1 MTGRGNKH
9 PREGSL
15 GHERI
20 DIRSRASRTGDL
32 LSIRSMLDG
41 LEETVV
47 VKGRVSRDLEVT
59 KYLLKAKDNPVFFEN
74 LDGHKAI
81 GNLWARRERVA
92 EALKTTPEELSLRM
106 LEAMDSPTA
115 PQEIDRAPF
124 EENALTE
131 FDLRES
137 AIPKFYQGDGGRYI
151 TAGVVITEL
160 DGKKNMS
167 FHRMM
172 VIGEKRLAIRVVPR
186 HLHALHKRAAA
197 KGEELKVAVAV
208 GLCPSVLL
216 AAAMTVEFGKDE
228 LAISNTLRQL
238 CLREPVAVR
247 KIKSG
252 LLVPAY
258 AEYVLEGRLTD
269 NLTDEGPFV
278 DITGTQDPVRKQPVV
293 EIDRIYHRDD
303 AIFQIILPG
312 AYEHYLMMGLPREP
326 VIRKAVGVAV
336 PEVHGVRLTE
346 GGCCW
351 LHGVV
356 SITKQ
361 REGDAVNAIMAALG
375 AHTSMKLV
383 TVVDDDIDIYDDHDV
398 EWAVATRFQGHKGLV
413 KVRNARGS
421 SLDPSA
427 DETTTKIGID
437 ATKPIGGV
445 GFDRIQPS

>member
-1 MTGRGNKH
+1 M
-9 PREGSL
+9 E
-15 GHERI
+15 
-20 DIRSRASRTGDL
+20 
-32 LSIRSMLDG
+32 
-41 LEETVV
+41 

-59 KYLLKAKDNPVFFEN
+59 KHLLKARDKPVLFDD
-74 LDGHKAI
+74 LDGHRAV
-81 GNLWARRERVA
+81 GNLWASRTRIA
-92 EALKTTPEELSLRM
+92 DALRTTPEGLSIRM
-106 LEAMDSPTA
+106 LEAMDSPTT

-124 EENALTE
+124 EENVLTD

-137 AIPKFYQGDGGRYI
+137 AIPKFFRGDGGRYI

-160 DGKKNMS
+160 EGIRNMS

-172 VIGEKRLAIRVVPR
+172 LIGEKRLAVRVVPR
-186 HLHALHKRAAA
+186 HLHALHRKAKA

-208 GLCPSVLL
+208 GLCPSILL
-216 AAAMTVEFGKDE
+216 SAAMTVELGKDE
-228 LAISNTLRQL
+228 LAIANTLRQL
-238 CLREPVAVR
+238 CLGEPVAVR
-247 KIKSG
+247 RIENG

-269 NLTDEGPFV
+269 ELTDEGPFV

-293 EIDRIYHRDD
+293 EIDRIYHREG

-326 VIRKAVGVAV
+326 VIRKAVSVAV

-361 REGDAVNAIMAALG
+361 KEGDSVNAIMAAMG

-383 TVVDDDIDIYDDHDV
+383 TVVDDDIDIYDDRDV

-413 KVRNARGS
+413 VVRNARGS

-427 DETTTKIGID
+427 DETTTKVGID
-437 ATKPIGGV
+437 ATKPVGGA

>member
-1 MTGRGNKH
+1 
-9 PREGSL
+9 
-15 GHERI
+15 
-20 DIRSRASRTGDL
+20 
-32 LSIRSMLDG
+32 MLEG

-59 KYLLKAKDNPVFFEN
+59 KHLLKAEGKPVLFEN
-74 LDGHKAI
+74 LDSHRAV
-81 GNLWARRERVA
+81 GNLWASRERIA
-92 EALKTTPEELSLRM
+92 DALRTTPEELSLRM

-124 EENALTE
+124 EDNVLTE

-137 AIPKFYQGDGGRYI
+137 AIPRFYPGDGGRYI

-160 DGKKNMS
+160 DGKRNMS

-172 VIGEKRLAIRVVPR
+172 LIGDKRLAIRVVPR
-186 HLHALHKRAAA
+186 HLHALHRRARA
-197 KGEELKVAVAV
+197 KGEDLKVAVAI
-208 GLCPSVLL
+208 GLCPSILL
-216 AAAMTVEFGKDE
+216 SAAMTVELGKDE
-228 LAISNTLRQL
+228 LAIANTLRQL
-238 CLREPVAVR
+238 CLGEPVAVR
-247 KIKSG
+247 RTSSG

-258 AEYVLEGRLTD
+258 AEYILEGRLTD
-269 NLTDEGPFV
+269 ELTDEGPFV

-293 EIDRIYHRDD
+293 EIDRIHYRDD

-312 AYEHYLMMGLPREP
+312 GFEHYLMMGLPREP
-326 VIRKAVGVAV
+326 VIRKAVSVAV

-361 REGDAVNAIMAALG
+361 KEGDAVNAIMAALG
-375 AHTSMKLV
+375 AHTSMKQV
-383 TVVDDDIDIYDDHDV
+383 TIVDNDIDIFDDLDV

-413 KVRNARGS
+413 MVRNARGS

-427 DETTTKIGID
+427 EETTTKIGVD

-445 GFDRIQPS
+445 GFDRVQSS